1 MDILMADDTPT
12 VHPDYKKFGQESF
25 GEGEYNPFMEEIKKL
40 KKQKEEAE
48 NDLAL
53 LKGINFN
60 SEKQK
65 EIDALTKQKQY
76 LQDQLRKAGNTIKQL
91 TTELGTANDEL
102 TVKTLQVDK
111 LERIRKQ
118 VLAGLREMKDDLNNN
133 NKDKNGH

>member
-1 MDILMADDTPT
+1 MDILMAEDF
-12 VHPDYKKFGQESF
+12 KKYGLDSF
-25 GEGEYNPFMEEIKKL
+25 GEGEFNPFMEEIRKL

-60 SEKQK
+60 SDKQK
-65 EIDALTKQKQY
+65 EINALTKQKQY

-111 LERIRKQ
+111 LEKIRKQ
-118 VLAGLREMKDDLNNN
+118 VLAGLKEMKDDLNNN
-133 NKDKNGH
+133 NKDENGH

>member
-1 MDILMADDTPT
+1 MRTTYSTSDGP
-12 VHPDYKKFGQESF
+12 
-25 GEGEYNPFMEEIKKL
+25 YNPLMEEIKKL

-60 SEKQK
+60 SDKQK

-91 TTELGTANDEL
+91 TTDLDTANDEL

-111 LERIRKQ
+111 LEGIRKQ
-118 VLAGLREMKDDLNNN
+118 VLAGLQEMKDDLNNN
-133 NKDKNGH
+133 NKDKNGHK

>member
-1 MDILMADDTPT
+1 MYDPM
-12 VHPDYKKFGQESF
+12 V
-25 GEGEYNPFMEEIKKL
+25 EELKKL

-133 NKDKNGH
+133 NKDENGH

>member
-1 MDILMADDTPT
+1 MRTTYTTSD
-12 VHPDYKKFGQESF
+12 GS
-25 GEGEYNPFMEEIKKL
+25 YNPLMEEIKKL

-60 SEKQK
+60 SDKQK

-111 LERIRKQ
+111 LEKIRKQ
-118 VLAGLREMKDDLNNN
+118 VLAGLKEMKDDLNNN

>member
-1 MDILMADDTPT
+1 MVDDFKKYAHD
-12 VHPDYKKFGQESF
+12 VDYFKKYGQDSF

-60 SEKQK
+60 SDKQK

-76 LQDQLRKAGNTIKQL
+76 LQDQLRKAGSTIKQL
-91 TTELGTANDEL
+91 QTDLGTANDEL
-102 TVKTLQVDK
+102 TVKTLQVNQ
-111 LERIRKQ
+111 LEKIRKQ
-118 VLAGLREMKDDLNNN
+118 VLVGLQEMKDDLNNN
-133 NKDKNGH
+133 NKDKDGH

>member
-1 MDILMADDTPT
+1 MRTT
-12 VHPDYKKFGQESF
+12 YTTSHGS
-25 GEGEYNPFMEEIKKL
+25 YNPLMEEIKKL

-60 SEKQK
+60 SDKQK

-91 TTELGTANDEL
+91 TTDLDTANDEL

-111 LERIRKQ
+111 LEGIRKQ
-118 VLAGLREMKDDLNNN
+118 VLAGLQEMKDDLNNN
-133 NKDKNGH
+133 NKDKNGHK

>member
-1 MDILMADDTPT
+1 MRTTYTTSD
-12 VHPDYKKFGQESF
+12 GS
-25 GEGEYNPFMEEIKKL
+25 YNPLMEEIKKL

-60 SEKQK
+60 SDKQK

-91 TTELGTANDEL
+91 TTDIDTANDEL

-111 LERIRKQ
+111 LEKIRKQ
-118 VLAGLREMKDDLNNN
+118 VLVGLKEMKDDLNNN
-133 NKDKNGH
+133 NKDNNGH

>member
-1 MDILMADDTPT
+1 MRTTYTTSD
-12 VHPDYKKFGQESF
+12 GS
-25 GEGEYNPFMEEIKKL
+25 YNPLMEEIKKL

-60 SEKQK
+60 SDKQK

-91 TTELGTANDEL
+91 TTDIDTANDEL

-118 VLAGLREMKDDLNNN
+118 VLAGLQEMKDDLNNN
-133 NKDKNGH
+133 NKDKNGHK

>member
-1 MDILMADDTPT
+1 MAEDF
-12 VHPDYKKFGQESF
+12 KKYGSDAFGD
-25 GEGEYNPFMEEIKKL
+25 GEYNPFMEKIQKL

-60 SEKQK
+60 SDKQK

-91 TTELGTANDEL
+91 TTDLDTANDEL

-111 LERIRKQ
+111 LEKIRKQ
-118 VLAGLREMKDDLNNN
+118 VLAGLKEMKDDLNNN

>member
-1 MDILMADDTPT
+1 MRTTYSTSDGP
-12 VHPDYKKFGQESF
+12 
-25 GEGEYNPFMEEIKKL
+25 YNPLMEEIKKL

-60 SEKQK
+60 SDKQK

-91 TTELGTANDEL
+91 TTDLDTANDEL

-111 LERIRKQ
+111 LEGIRKQ
-118 VLAGLREMKDDLNNN
+118 VLAGLQEMKDDLNNN

>member
-1 MDILMADDTPT
+1 MRTTYSTSDGP
-12 VHPDYKKFGQESF
+12 
-25 GEGEYNPFMEEIKKL
+25 YNPLMEEIKKL

-60 SEKQK
+60 SDKQK

-91 TTELGTANDEL
+91 TTDLDTANDEL

-111 LERIRKQ
+111 LEKIRKQ
-118 VLAGLREMKDDLNNN
+118 VLAGLKEMKDDLNNN

>member
-1 MDILMADDTPT
+1 MRTTYTTSDGP
-12 VHPDYKKFGQESF
+12 
-25 GEGEYNPFMEEIKKL
+25 YNPLMEEIKKL

-60 SEKQK
+60 SDKQK

-91 TTELGTANDEL
+91 TTDLDTANDEL

-111 LERIRKQ
+111 LEGIRKQ
-118 VLAGLREMKDDLNNN
+118 VLAGLQEMKDDLNNN
-133 NKDKNGH
+133 NKDKNGHK